1 MVTVTVLPAS
11 AFTTLPLMVWPVASS
26 AALMTSSPATV
37 LIITPGRTD
46 STFTVCEV
54 LVLLPTLSVAEAD
67 TV

>member
-1 MVTVTVLPAS
+1 
-11 AFTTLPLMVWPVASS
+11 MVWPVASS